1 MDGIHDM
8 GGMDGFGPMVPDD
21 ANFHADWERRVY
33 GLARVTRVA
42 GIGSGMFRAAIE
54 SMPPAEYLAASYY
67 ERWMYGVERRLE
79 RDGTLTPA
87 EIEDGMA
94 RFATGAAARAERSRA
109 GRALRRR
116 RSASGAPMEAAA
128 APRFR
133 PGQRVRVHSHAA
145 RRATRAARATCAAR
159 SA

>member
-33 GLARVTRVA
+33 GLARVTRIA

-87 EIEDGMA
+87 EID
-94 RFATGAAARAERSRA
+94 ERH
-109 GRALRRR
+109 GRASRPARCPSGAIPSWPSAASPHSGTGRRWRLPRRR
-116 RSASGAPMEAAA
+116 ASAPASA
-128 APRFR
+128 
-133 PGQRVRVHSHAA
+133 
-145 RRATRAARATCAAR
+145 CA
-159 SA
+159 